1 MREIPKSKRY
11 ALGWY
16 NEGITRLNIK
26 DYDEAMEF
34 FRKAL
39 DTVPDHPDF
48 MIGLGDVLF
57 AIGRYKEAYEKYIH
71 TLHIEPDNFQ
81 AWLKTGITLLRL
93 KKTDEALEVFD
104 ALLEQNAYDGE
115 LWLAHGLAL
124 LELGQKEKAR
134 ESFINARRY
143 KPNQPALWYS
153 LAKME
158 KDDIAALQLL
168 MRGYQMDVTNLDI
181 LLELTVRL
189 LALGRVEESLQY
201 CEKARDVASD
211 NPRVQELMQ
220 QCLDAMK

>member
-1 MREIPKSKRY
+1 MREISKSKRY

-39 DTVPDHPDF
+39 ETVPDHPDF

-71 TLHIEPDNFQ
+71 VLHLEPDNFQ
-81 AWLKTGITLLRL
+81 AWLKTGITLFRL
-93 KKTDEALEVFD
+93 NKNDEALEVFD

-115 LWLAHGLAL
+115 LWLARGLAL
-124 LELGQKEKAR
+124 LELGRKEKAR

-143 KPNQPALWYS
+143 KPNQPALWYN

-158 KDDIAALQLL
+158 KDDTEAIHLL
-168 MRGYQMDVTNLDI
+168 MRGYHMDVTNLDI

-189 LALGRVEESLQY
+189 LSLGRVEESLQY
-201 CEKARDVASD
+201 CERAREMAAE

-220 QCLDAMK
+220 QCLNAMK